1 MVSVRELAIATKII
15 QEHVLKPYERELHT
29 EEPWRSLPE
38 IPDKSEIMPKEND
51 RDRYKVEEWN
61 DYQKDPVYD
70 VNLPVNIVDKPWP
83 SKEEYISAHYQ
94 ILREDAIASLRNSV
108 KSFKRNPDMDDDTF
122 THVYTSVS
130 TRNILLGSSSADHDG
145 GSFQRNLA

>member
-1 MVSVRELAIATKII
+1 MASARELAIATKII
-15 QEHVLKPYERELHT
+15 QEHVLKPYGRELHI
-29 EEPWRSLPE
+29 EPWRNLPE
-38 IPDKSEIMPKEND
+38 IPDKSEIMPKENE

-70 VNLPVNIVDKPWP
+70 VNLPVNIIDKPWP

-108 KSFKRNPDMDDDTF
+108 KSFKRNPEMDDDNF

-130 TRNILLGSSSADHDG
+130 ITNTLSRSSSAYHYG
-145 GSFQRNLA
+145 GSLQRILA